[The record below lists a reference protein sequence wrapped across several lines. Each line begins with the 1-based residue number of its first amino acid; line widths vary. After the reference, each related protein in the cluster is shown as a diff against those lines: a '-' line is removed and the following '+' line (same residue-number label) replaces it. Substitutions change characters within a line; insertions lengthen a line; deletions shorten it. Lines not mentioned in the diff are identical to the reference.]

1 MIKKGVSML
10 SEKQI
15 KFVKAL
21 YPFTQLNYGQLN
33 LLWQRTT
40 NSSSKISSSLI
51 SKLEQKKI
59 LMIKQEEG
67 KKRKSR
73 YLVKQFDIA
82 TAYPELFEA
91 SKIPEAYRHET
102 RPAYK
107 VKEVL
112 NFHDEALKSLVI
124 QTLPTEYE
132 ALAFPRVKNNIN
144 GILVP
149 DAILV
154 KNGVITYLEYD
165 NLTERAADFLS
176 KLPRYLYEAKQDLE
190 KKINLVFIFK
200 DETVQLPDFVN
211 TRKTS
216 PIPRM
221 IDLQQKIYRLKTLD
235 QKPYWEALK
244 SCPNFKIYFLTH
256 GEAHDKLEDLLEG
269 KYFQDIS
276 CKKPDQTEVE
286 EIQINN
292 PSKSKKPITI
302 EKNKPT
308 SRPDHSSTD
317 KYVFE

>member
-1 MIKKGVSML
+1 ML

-51 SKLEQKKI
+51 SKLEQSKFI
-59 LMIKQEEG
+59 IIKQEEG
-67 KKRKSR
+67 MKRKSR

-107 VKEVL
+107 INESL

-124 QTLPTEYE
+124 QTLPTNYE

-149 DAILV
+149 DSILV

-190 KKINLVFIFK
+190 KKMNLVFVFK

-221 IDLQQKIYRLKTLD
+221 IDLQQKIYRLRTFD
-235 QKPYWEALK
+235 AKPFWEALK
-244 SCPNFKIYFLTH
+244 ACPNFKIYFFTH
-256 GEAHDKLEDLLEG
+256 SEAVDKLEALLEG
-269 KYFQDIS
+269 KYFHDIS
-276 CKKPDQTEVE
+276 YKKPSEMETDDHSHNKRTSE
-286 EIQINN
+286 ELPTKINN
-292 PSKSKKPITI
+292 AKTLKPKGNKS
-302 EKNKPT
+302 
-308 SRPDHSSTD
+308 DD
-317 KYVFE
+317 KFVFE